1 MRAVTLF
8 ENTALRDDL
17 ASAHGLSLYLET
29 QKHKILC
36 DMGPNEA
43 FWDNAEKM
51 GIDLTQVDIAF
62 LSHGHYD
69 HSGGLMRFL
78 RENRKAKVYLHK
90 EAFGQFYYI
99 APGEVTR
106 YTGIDPALKE
116 FSDRLVFTGDRM
128 VIDDELQV
136 FSDIRTADYHS
147 YANDDLFRLVD
158 GTFLKENFHHEQD
171 LLITTEDKTVLV
183 AGCAHRGVV
192 NILRRAEE
200 LTAGSIDHVLSGFH
214 LYTQGELTADQWE
227 LIDAVRHELMT
238 RKSTHFY
245 TGHCTGETPFRI
257 MKEQMGSQMDR
268 LTGGAEFT
276 L

>member
-1 MRAVTLF
+1 MKAVTLF

-17 ASAHGLSLYLET
+17 ASAHGLSVYLET
-29 QKHKILC
+29 PKHKILC
-36 DMGPNEA
+36 DMGPNDA
-43 FWDNAEKM
+43 FWDNAEKLN
-51 GIDLTQVDIAF
+51 IDLTQVDIAF

-69 HSGGLMRFL
+69 HSGGLLRFL
-78 RENRKAKVYLHK
+78 RENRKAKVYLSK

-99 APGEVTR
+99 APGEKTR
-106 YTGIDPALKE
+106 YIGIDPALKE
-116 FSDRLVFTGDRM
+116 FSDRLVLTGDQLI
-128 VIDDELQV
+128 IDDELQV

-147 YANDDLFRLVD
+147 YANENLFRLVD
-158 GTFLKENFHHEQD
+158 GAYLKENFHHEQD
-171 LLITTEDKTVLV
+171 LLITAQGKTVLV
-183 AGCAHRGVV
+183 AGCAHRGIV

-200 LTAGSIDHVLSGFH
+200 LTAGKMDHVLSGFH
-214 LYTQGELTADQWE
+214 LYTQGELTAAQWE
-227 LIDAVRHELMT
+227 LIDAVRHELMA
-238 RKSTHFY
+238 RKQTHFY